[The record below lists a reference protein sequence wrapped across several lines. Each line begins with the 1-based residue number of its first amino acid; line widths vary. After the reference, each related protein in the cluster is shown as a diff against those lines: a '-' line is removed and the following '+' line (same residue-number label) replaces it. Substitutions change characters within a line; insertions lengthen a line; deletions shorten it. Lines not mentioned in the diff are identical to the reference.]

1 MKDLYLNNDISK
13 QQVQPVIHR
22 IYQEVVNMAVTVT
35 ITTHDGKVYTDPS
48 KIKIPRNEN
57 TELFYQLL
65 ENYVCPKEKET
76 AS

>member
-1 MKDLYLNNDISK
+1 MAIS
-13 QQVQPVIHR
+13 
-22 IYQEVVNMAVTVT
+22 VT

-57 TELFYQLL
+57 TERFYQLL